1 MTVPWPGGPPVRES
15 ADVPAE
21 RLGRFRDG
29 APHVLATRWRR
40 FLAWLVDAVVMLFG
54 LVVVLVIL
62 AGVDRAVDAGSA
74 TMGFTMIGFLFVVPL
89 LYGALCYR
97 NGRALGG
104 VVTGTQLVRF
114 ADGGPI
120 GGKAPWVML
129 GRTFLPP
136 PVLLVVVL
144 IGALGGGGN
153 PPGGSVVRVNID
165 TRATRGLRVAGI
177 A

>member
-1 MTVPWPGGPPVRES
+1 MTMPRSAGLPVRGS
-15 ADVPAE
+15 DVPVE

-40 FLAWLVDAVVMLFG
+40 FLAWLVDAVAMLLG
-54 LVVVLVIL
+54 LLVVIVIM
-62 AGVDRAVDAGSA
+62 AGVSDAADLPDA
-74 TMGFTMIGFLFVVPL
+74 TMGLIAFGFVFVVPL
-89 LYGALCYR
+89 LYGGLFYR

-104 VVTGTQLVRF
+104 VVTGTQLVRI

-136 PVLLVVVL
+136 PLLLVVVL
-144 IGALGGGGN
+144 IGALGGAGT
-153 PPGGSVVRVNID
+153 PPGGSVARVNID
-165 TRATRGLRVAGI
+165 VRATRGLRAAGI

>member
-1 MTVPWPGGPPVRES
+1 MTMPRPGGLPVRGS
-15 ADVPAE
+15 DVPVE

-29 APHVLATRWRR
+29 APHVQATRWRR
-40 FLAWLVDAVVMLFG
+40 FLAWLVDAVAMLLG
-54 LVVVLVIL
+54 LLVVIVIMV
-62 AGVDRAVDAGSA
+62 GVDRAANLPDT
-74 TMGFTMIGFLFVVPL
+74 TMGLIGFGFVFVVPL
-89 LYGALCYR
+89 LYGGLCYR

-104 VVTGTQLVRF
+104 VVTGTQLVRI

-136 PVLLVVVL
+136 PVLMVVLL
-144 IGALGGGGN
+144 IGALGGGGT

-165 TRATRGLRVAGI
+165 TRATRGLRAAGI